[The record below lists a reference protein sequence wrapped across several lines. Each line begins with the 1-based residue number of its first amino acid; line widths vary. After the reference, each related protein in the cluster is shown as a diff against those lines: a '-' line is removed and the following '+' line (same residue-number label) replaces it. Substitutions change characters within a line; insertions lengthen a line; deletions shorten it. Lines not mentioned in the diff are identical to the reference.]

1 MHKFCERIIYAAM
14 TSAILSSYCQKLPS
28 EARSRYIEKLQLI
41 SGLDPFCPSSLGK
54 QSSILPPVDAS
65 DIVSYLVLQTSFV
78 TAKQFKAHKS
88 IRIIYA
94 AMTSAILSS
103 YCQKLPSEAR
113 SRYIEKLQLISGLD
127 PFCPSSLGKQ
137 SSILPPVDASDIVSY
152 LVLQTSFVTAK
163 QFKAHKS
170 MEAYNQFVHTAACDC
185 VICTGPT

>member
-1 MHKFCERIIYAAM
+1 MHKFCE
-14 TSAILSSYCQKLPS
+14 
-28 EARSRYIEKLQLI
+28 
-41 SGLDPFCPSSLGK
+41 
-54 QSSILPPVDAS
+54 
-65 DIVSYLVLQTSFV
+65 
-78 TAKQFKAHKS
+78 
-88 IRIIYA
+88 RIIYA

-170 MEAYNQFVHTAACDC
+170 MEAYNQFVCGWVKDFQAFLVNGKFVVTSRVSLIMITIIIISFLNRRSHQRSAGLPGNPDTT
-185 VICTGPT
+185 I